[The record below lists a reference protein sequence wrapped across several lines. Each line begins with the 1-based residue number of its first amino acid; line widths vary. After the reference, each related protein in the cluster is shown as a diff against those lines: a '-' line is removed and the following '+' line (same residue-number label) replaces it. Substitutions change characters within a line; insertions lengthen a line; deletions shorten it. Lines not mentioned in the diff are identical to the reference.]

1 MKKNWIYYTILIW
14 LMIFSSCSNNDD
26 SNRNSDIIIGKWR
39 TIEIYESNVAVEI
52 LACTSEFYTEF
63 KSNNTVSGFRVTPN
77 TFPDPCNQE
86 FFNTG
91 VTWEN
96 LGNSIYKFDVI
107 NVEGDENIKKIYKD
121 GENLVEE
128 SLDGVYKKV
137 YEPY

>member
-1 MKKNWIYYTILIW
+1 MKKNCIYYTILIW

-26 SNRNSDIIIGKWR
+26 SNRNNDIIIGKWR

-63 KSNNTVSGFRVTPN
+63 KSNNTVFGFRVTPN

-96 LGNSIYKFDVI
+96 LGTSIYKFDVI
-107 NVEGDENIKKIYKD
+107 NVEGDENIKKFYKD

>member
-1 MKKNWIYYTILIW
+1 MKKNWIYYTILIG

-26 SNRNSDIIIGKWR
+26 SNRNNDIIIGKWR

-63 KSNNTVSGFRVTPN
+63 KSNNTVSGFRVKPN

-96 LGNSIYKFDVI
+96 LGNSNYKFDVI

-121 GENLVEE
+121 GERLVEE

>member
-1 MKKNWIYYTILIW
+1 MKKNWIYYTILIG

-26 SNRNSDIIIGKWR
+26 SNRNNDIIIGKWR

-63 KSNNTVSGFRVTPN
+63 KSNNTVSGFRVTSN

-121 GENLVEE
+121 GERLVEE

>member
-1 MKKNWIYYTILIW
+1 MKKNWIYYTILIV

-26 SNRNSDIIIGKWR
+26 SNRNNDIIIGKWR

-63 KSNNTVSGFRVTPN
+63 KSNNTVFGFRVTPN

-107 NVEGDENIKKIYKD
+107 NVEGDENIKKFYKD

>member
-1 MKKNWIYYTILIW
+1 M
-14 LMIFSSCSNNDD
+14 
-26 SNRNSDIIIGKWR
+26 
-39 TIEIYESNVAVEI
+39 
-52 LACTSEFYTEF
+52 
-63 KSNNTVSGFRVTPN
+63 
-77 TFPDPCNQE
+77 
-86 FFNTG
+86 
-91 VTWEN
+91 TWEN

>member
-1 MKKNWIYYTILIW
+1 MKKNWIYYTILIV

-26 SNRNSDIIIGKWR
+26 SNRNNDIIIGKWR

-63 KSNNTVSGFRVTPN
+63 KSNNTVSGFRVIPN

-107 NVEGDENIKKIYKD
+107 NVEGDENIKKFYKD

>member
-1 MKKNWIYYTILIW
+1 MKKNRIYYTILIGF
-14 LMIFSSCSNNDD
+14 LIFSSCSKNDD
-26 SNRNSDIIIGKWR
+26 SNRNNDIIVGKWR
-39 TIEIYESNVAVEI
+39 TIEIYESNVAVDI

-63 KSNNTVSGFRVTPN
+63 KSNNTVAGFKLTPN
-77 TFPDPCNQE
+77 TFPDPCDQE

-96 LGNSIYKFDVI
+96 LGNSNYKFDVI
-107 NVEGDENIKKIYKD
+107 NVEGDENIKKIYRD

-128 SLDGVYKKV
+128 SLDGIYKKV

>member
-1 MKKNWIYYTILIW
+1 MKKNWIYYTILIG

-26 SNRNSDIIIGKWR
+26 SNRNNDIIIGKWR

-52 LACTSEFYTEF
+52 LACTSEFYTEL
-63 KSNNTVSGFRVTPN
+63 KSKNTVSGFRVTPN

-121 GENLVEE
+121 GERLVEE